1 VSDLFDRDENVA
13 LFYEE
18 PEENEEFDE
27 YDIAWNYIEEGKP
40 FTGTING
47 ITGLFV
53 RLGGG
58 NDAIVDLNV
67 FEHLWRKETFPQLG
81 VEDLEYCEVL
91 VLIDPPIPDEEEE
104 EEEALAEELTEEQK
118 DVILEQISDL
128 REELDRLE
136 EKLYD

>member
-1 VSDLFDRDENVA
+1 VSDLFDRDDNVA
-13 LFYEE
+13 VFYEE
-18 PEENEEFDE
+18 PEDE
-27 YDIAWNYIEEGKP
+27 TGEVDEIDIAWNYIEEGKP

-53 RLGGG
+53 RLGG

-67 FEHLWRKETFPQLG
+67 FGHMWRKEAFPQLG

>member
-1 VSDLFDRDENVA
+1 VIDLFDRDENVA

-18 PEENEEFDE
+18 QKENEEFDE

-53 RLGGG
+53 RLCD
-58 NDAIVDLNV
+58 NDAIIDLNV
-67 FEHLWRKETFPQLG
+67 FGHMWRKETFPQLG